1 MALVKFSDLSGAC
14 LDWAVAQCE
23 ARSEKE
29 KEENFNLPCLVSHFK
44 PSSDWSQG
52 GPIIEREKLS
62 FSAWL
67 RPAWEELEGPWIWA
81 CAPATGADLETTS
94 RNGYGN
100 VPLLAAMRSYVGSK
114 MGDEIEIP
122 DDLL

>member
-1 MALVKFSDLSGAC
+1 MALVKVSDLSGAC

-52 GPIIEREKLS
+52 GPIIEREGINCRKVEDNTWRAEFAKTKLK
-62 FSAWL
+62 
-67 RPAWEELEGPWIWA
+67 
-81 CAPATGADLETTS
+81 ADGKAYAYLCRKGS
-94 RNGYGN
+94 S
-100 VPLLAAMRSYVGSK
+100 LLTAAMRCYAASK
-114 MGDEIEIP
+114 LGDSVELP